1 MIFSPGDYVLSSSKI
16 IQQMKPDLK
25 YEKLRLL
32 MDTENI
38 NFSDIKKILKNLS
51 TLSVHVLGDTIVDT
65 NNYCQVIGGL
75 HKTPTLSIAKES
87 SENFLG
93 GAGIVASH
101 FKSFCKN
108 VSLQQCLQKIH
119 MESCNKKFE
128 KNKIQVN
135 SFGRWKTYH

>member
-1 MIFSPGDYVLSSSKI
+1 MQIKKSINKKGKNIVESYGGKMIFSPGDYVLSSSKNN
-16 IQQMKPDLK
+16 QQMKPDLK

-75 HKTPTLSIAKES
+75 HKT
-87 SENFLG
+87 
-93 GAGIVASH
+93 
-101 FKSFCKN
+101 
-108 VSLQQCLQKIH
+108 Q
-119 MESCNKKFE
+119 
-128 KNKIQVN
+128 
-135 SFGRWKTYH
+135 R